1 MSTPS
6 RSSGEFSFI
15 AWLRRQVRPSSK
27 VFTGIGDDA
36 AVVSIAGD
44 RLLLTIDALVEGTH
58 FEAGEASLREIGRKA
73 AATSL
78 SDIAAMGGAA
88 DYVLVSAALG
98 EGCDRAGM
106 EDLYHG
112 MAEIADEFS
121 VELVGGD
128 IVSGSKSLV
137 VTVASVGH
145 MPEGKQPVLRKGAR
159 KGDGIMVTGELGG
172 SSLGRH
178 LGFRPRLREAAILTE
193 ICSPSSMI
201 DISDGLL
208 LDLSH
213 ILEESGV
220 GALVY
225 EEAIPVSDAAAE
237 LAKRTG
243 TSPLEHALSDGEDYE
258 LLFTVAPEEAVKLT
272 EGEPLGVR
280 VTRIGEVVTSGLRL
294 RRRGGEVIGLEPEG
308 YEHRVG

>member
-1 MSTPS
+1 ML
-6 RSSGEFSFI
+6 F
-15 AWLRRQVRPSSK
+15 
-27 VFTGIGDDA
+27 
-36 AVVSIAGD
+36 
-44 RLLLTIDALVEGTH
+44 TIDALVEGTH

-73 AATSL
+73 AASSL
-78 SDIAAMGGAA
+78 SDIAAMGGTA
-88 DYVLVSAALG
+88 DYLLISVALG
-98 EGCDRAGM
+98 EGCDRASM

-112 MAEIADEFS
+112 VAEIADEFS
-121 VELVGGD
+121 VVLVGGD

-159 KGDGIMVTGELGG
+159 KGDGIMVTGDLGG
-172 SSLGRH
+172 SSLGGH
-178 LGFRPRLREAAILTE
+178 LAFRPRLREASILIE

-225 EEAIPVSDAAAE
+225 EEAIPVSDAATE

-243 TSPLEHALSDGEDYE
+243 TSALEHALSDGEDYE
-258 LLFTVAPEEAVKLT
+258 LLFTVAPEEVVKLT

-280 VTRIGEVVTSGLRL
+280 VSRIGEVTDSGFRM
-294 RRRGGEVIGLEPEG
+294 RRRSGDVISLEPKG
-308 YEHRVG
+308 YEHFVE